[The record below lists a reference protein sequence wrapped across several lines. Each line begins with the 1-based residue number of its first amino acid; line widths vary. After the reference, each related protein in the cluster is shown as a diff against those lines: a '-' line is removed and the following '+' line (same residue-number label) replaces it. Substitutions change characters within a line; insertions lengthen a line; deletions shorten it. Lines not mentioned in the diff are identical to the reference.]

1 MNAFIREQKFLIDRT
16 VAVLME
22 AISALFMLHTKHL
35 YDSGYLTLR
44 LSLQRVMTITVCMKR
59 RMFPIIDN

>member
-16 VAVLME
+16 VVVLME

-44 LSLQRVMTITVCMKR
+44 LSLQ
-59 RMFPIIDN
+59 